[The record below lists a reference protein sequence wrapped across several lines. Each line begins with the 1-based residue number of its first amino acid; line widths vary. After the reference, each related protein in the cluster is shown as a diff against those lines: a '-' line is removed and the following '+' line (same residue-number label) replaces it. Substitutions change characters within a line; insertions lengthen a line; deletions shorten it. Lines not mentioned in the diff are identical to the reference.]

1 MVTKVLVKAGS
12 TVQAQAM
19 MYKEVIQM
27 MLLYV
32 SDSWVVLDAIMKVM

>member
-12 TVQAQAM
+12 TVQAQSM